1 LAHHAVQP
9 VPLTTAQRWGAIAA
23 LVALAILS
31 AWPGVFNGF
40 TYDDRYIVYENRA
53 LHDLGNWWRFFGMSY
68 WPPSLSGEGYRPL
81 TILLLAIEWAVGHG
95 KPLVFHLVNIGLYA
109 VVSVGVFCL
118 AETCLPFAAAW
129 IAAALFAVHPVHV
142 EAVANVVGQ
151 AELLAALFTISA
163 LYLYVTKRRSNSL
176 GGVGSAAIVLLY
188 AAACLS
194 KEHGAML
201 PALLLAAEFTII
213 QDATPMRARL
223 VALRPLA
230 LGLCLV
236 ATGFLGAHLR
246 ATTQGITGFQ
256 PYAPFTMLGVG
267 TSGRILTMF
276 GAVPE
281 WLRLLIWPLRLSPEY
296 GPPANPVVPD
306 FQLYQLPGMIIV
318 AAAFTLAVVS
328 RRTIPALS
336 FGIWFIAITLLPV
349 SNFLFPA
356 AGFISERTL
365 FSPSI
370 GLVISLGAAVPVIYQ
385 RLTQRR
391 AEIAIA
397 SVLALVLALGA
408 AHSMNRTRVWKDNQ
422 TLFERAVIDMPNVY
436 RSHFMLGSLRVDQ
449 GRAVEAE
456 REFAAAMSLYDK
468 DPAVPF
474 TLGEVY
480 RTAGLYAPAVTMYQD
495 ALKIDSTRY
504 ETRARLAL
512 SLAELGRWPDADR
525 EARRTL
531 VHNTRSPMP
540 MLNIIRLAHAATKF
554 PVVLQSHP
562 HVPASS
568 SPR

>member
-1 LAHHAVQP
+1 LAYHTIQP

-23 LVALAILS
+23 LVALAVLS

-40 TYDDRYIVYENRA
+40 TYDDRYIVYENRS

-68 WPPSLSGEGYRPL
+68 WPRSLSGEGYRPL

-109 VVSVGVFCL
+109 LVSLGVFCL

-151 AELLAALFTISA
+151 AELLVALFMTGA
-163 LYLYVTKRRSNSL
+163 VWLYVTKRRSNSL
-176 GGVGSAAIVLLY
+176 GVVSSAAIVLLY

-201 PALLLAAEFTII
+201 PAVLLAAEFTII
-213 QDATPMRARL
+213 QDPAPIRERL

-236 ATGFLGAHLR
+236 ATAFLGAHLR
-246 ATTQGITGFQ
+246 ATTQGVTGFQ
-256 PYAPFTMLGVG
+256 PYAPFTILGVG
-267 TSGRILTMF
+267 TSGRILTML

-306 FQLYQLPGMIIV
+306 FQLYQVPGMIIV
-318 AAAFTLAVVS
+318 AAGFTLAVVS
-328 RRTIPALS
+328 RRAIPALS

-349 SNFLFPA
+349 SNFLFSA

-365 FSPSI
+365 FAPSI
-370 GLVISLGAAVPVIYQ
+370 GLVISLGAMVPMIYQ

-397 SVLALVLALGA
+397 SVLVLVLVLAS

-422 TLFERAVIDMPNVY
+422 TLFERAVIDMPYVY

-449 GRAVEAE
+449 GRVVDAE
-456 REFAAAMSLYDK
+456 REFAVAMSLYDK
-468 DPAVPF
+468 DPVVAF

-480 RTAGLYAPAVTMYQD
+480 RTAGLYAPAVSMYQA
-495 ALKIDSTRY
+495 ALKIDSTQS
-504 ETRARLAL
+504 EMRAPLAL
-512 SLAELGRWPDADR
+512 SLAELGRWPEADR

-531 VHNTRSPMP
+531 AGDTRNPMP
-540 MLNIIRLAHAATKF
+540 MLDIIRLAHAATKF

-562 HVPASS
+562 HMPSTSGA
-568 SPR
+568 R